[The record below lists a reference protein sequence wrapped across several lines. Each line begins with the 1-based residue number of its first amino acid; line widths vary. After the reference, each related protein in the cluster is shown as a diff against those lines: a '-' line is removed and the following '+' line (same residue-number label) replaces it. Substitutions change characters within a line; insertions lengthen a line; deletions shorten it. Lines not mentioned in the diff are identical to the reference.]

1 MCLLDEL
8 WQLGGVCAL
17 PLNTD
22 DDDAHL
28 RIETLAELVV
38 FEPL

>member
-22 DDDAHL
+22 DDAHL